1 MRRFFAVPVLV
12 VTLPL
17 VSALGCLPL
26 PVRSESAEQPL
37 TPVGRGVQAEE
48 ELTGTPS
55 GADEAL
61 PAPHRLNE
69 QPAPPK
75 ARLGDPDDE
84 SAHGLSLEAAIER
97 LVAVNT
103 ELAGKWQD
111 IPKARADIV
120 TAGLRNDPVLF
131 LTASP
136 IPYGRF
142 SAQRPGATTYDVTLV
157 QALDV
162 SGKRRTNKQVAEK
175 NVPVL
180 EAQYQDAVRLAID
193 RLCTVYVNVLE
204 ARATVRAARDNLK
217 YLTEAAATCVE
228 QVRQS
233 RRSPSD
239 RTRVSIRQA
248 TARIALRRAEA
259 TLLHARRNLSVLLAL
274 PAEKADHLRLCGS
287 LHDTA
292 PPPPPTEEL
301 IRIARQVRPDLL
313 ALQRSVERAFAEVRR
328 EKAEAMDDL
337 FLFFSPYQALDSTP
351 QGLQVGTSWQ
361 IGLMI
366 PIPALNRNQGEIAR
380 ARTELVQWRS
390 EVERAEQ
397 AIIDEVRRA
406 ATEYAVSREAVAQYE
421 CDILAD
427 VRHLRE
433 EKHRRFV
440 EREKDLGSFLSAQRD
455 YDEVVRT
462 YVEALARHRR
472 AMLRLNTEVG
482 QRILP

>member
-1 MRRFFAVPVLV
+1 MSLMP
-12 VTLPL
+12 
-17 VSALGCLPL
+17 ALGCLPF
-26 PVRSESAEQPL
+26 PVRSESAEQTLAPL
-37 TPVGRGVQAEE
+37 GRGVQAEE
-48 ELTGTPS
+48 GLTGAPS
-55 GADEAL
+55 GSDETL

-69 QPAPPK
+69 QPAPPE

-180 EAQYQDAVRLAID
+180 EAQYQAAVRLAID

-204 ARATVRAARDNLK
+204 ARAAVRAAYDNLQH
-217 YLTEAAATCVE
+217 LAEAVSTCGE
-228 QVRQS
+228 QVRQG

-239 RTRVSIRQA
+239 HRRVSIRQA

-259 TLLHARRNLSVLLAL
+259 TLLHARRNLSVLLAI
-274 PAEKADHLRLCGS
+274 PAEEADHLRLCGS
-287 LHDTA
+287 LQDTA
-292 PPPPPTEEL
+292 SSPPPTEEL

-337 FLFFSPYQALDSTP
+337 FLFFSPYQLLDSTP
-351 QGLQVGTSWQ
+351 QGLQVGNSWQ
-361 IGLMI
+361 VGLMV

-380 ARTELVQWRS
+380 ARTEVVQWRS

-397 AIIDEVRRA
+397 GIIDEVRRDGVCGF
-406 ATEYAVSREAVAQYE
+406 TRGSRA
-421 CDILAD
+421 I
-427 VRHLRE
+427 R
-433 EKHRRFV
+433 
-440 EREKDLGSFLSAQRD
+440 
-455 YDEVVRT
+455 
-462 YVEALARHRR
+462 ARHSDRR
-472 AMLRLNTEVG
+472 SPSL
-482 QRILP
+482 